1 MPNALNGEDT
11 HNVLH
16 NLRLLSED
24 GHLKNA
30 AILLFGKEPLRFFPG
45 VEFHIGRFGMNE
57 ADLIFQDVVEG
68 NILQMADKV
77 VALLRSK
84 YIMKGCNVLS
94 LWRYQKMLYAK

>member
-1 MPNALNGEDT
+1 
-11 HNVLH
+11 
-16 NLRLLSED
+16 
-24 GHLKNA
+24 
-30 AILLFGKEPLRFFPG
+30 
-45 VEFHIGRFGMNE
+45 MNE